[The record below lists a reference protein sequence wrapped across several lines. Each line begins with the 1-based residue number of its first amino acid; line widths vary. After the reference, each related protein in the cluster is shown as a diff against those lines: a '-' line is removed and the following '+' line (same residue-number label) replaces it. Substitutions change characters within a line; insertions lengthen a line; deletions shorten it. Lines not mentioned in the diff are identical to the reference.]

1 MDAGRFR
8 FEPFTLDPRERQLR
22 RGDQAVALNGRYL
35 DALAL
40 LVREQGKLVSK
51 DRFLDEVWAGVP
63 VTDEALTQ
71 CVRAL
76 RKALD
81 DDASRP
87 RFIATVPKHGYRFVA
102 PVEWLEGHAQQAPG
116 AASEPAVA
124 PPARPAFSW
133 SWTLRTG
140 AAGMLG
146 GGAAG
151 VVGGVAYGL
160 VGAIQDGTGALSALL
175 VLAAVTLL
183 LGLVGGA
190 GVAFGVAATG
200 RISPRSGAWIL
211 GPWSLAGGAVG
222 GLLVGAVVKLLGL
235 DAFTLLLGRGP
246 GDITGALEGAL
257 LGGAVGF
264 GAGLGGRDLKRGV
277 GVAALA
283 GGCAGGLIP
292 VLGGRLLG
300 GSLDLL
306 VRQFPGSRL
315 RLDPIGRLFGETG
328 FGPLS
333 QVATAALEGALFCA
347 GVTAAM
353 IWARRRYAS
362 PSDRLPDSR
371 A

>member
-1 MDAGRFR
+1 VNSGRFR

-22 RGDQAVALNGRYL
+22 RGEAPVALNGRYL

-40 LVREQGKLVSK
+40 LVREQGRLVSK
-51 DRFLDEVWAGVP
+51 DRFLEEVWAGVP

-81 DDASRP
+81 DDATRP

-102 PVEWLEGHAQQAPG
+102 PVAWEAEVAAPLP
-116 AASEPAVA
+116 AAPEVA
-124 PPARPAFSW
+124 PVRAAFSW
-133 SWTLRTG
+133 PWTLRVG
-140 AAGMLG
+140 AAGTLG

-151 VVGGVAYGL
+151 AVGGLAYGL
-160 VGAIQDGTGALSALL
+160 VGATQDGTGALSALL

-183 LGLVGGA
+183 LGVAGGA

-200 RISPRSGAWIL
+200 RLSTRSGAWGL
-211 GPWSLAGGAVG
+211 GWWSLAGGAIG
-222 GLLVGAVVKLLGL
+222 GLVVGAVVKLFGL

-257 LGGAVGF
+257 LGGAIGL
-264 GAGLGGRDLKRGV
+264 GAGLGGLDLKRGV
-277 GVAALA
+277 GIAALSGA
-283 GGCAGGLIP
+283 GVGGLIP
-292 VLGGRLLG
+292 MLGGRLLG

-306 VRQFPGSRL
+306 IRHFPGSRL

-353 IWARRRYAS
+353 IWARRREAVGERKS
-362 PSDRLPDSR
+362 GEGAPP

>member
-1 MDAGRFR
+1 MGSRRTLDAGRFR

-22 RGDQAVALNGRYL
+22 RGKTPVALSGRYL

-40 LVREQGKLVSK
+40 LVREQGRLVSK

-71 CVRAL
+71 CVRTL

-81 DDASRP
+81 DDAARP

-102 PVEWLEGHAQQAPG
+102 PVEWIEGHAEPMA
-116 AASEPAVA
+116 EPA
-124 PPARPAFSW
+124 ARPSFSW
-133 SWTLRTG
+133 PWTLRAG
-140 AAGMLG
+140 AAGTLG

-151 VVGGVAYGL
+151 VVGGLAYGL

-183 LGLVGGA
+183 LGLAGGA

-200 RISPRSGAWIL
+200 RIAVRSGAWTL
-211 GPWSLAGGAVG
+211 GPWSLAGGAAG
-222 GLLVGAVVKLLGL
+222 GLLVGAVVKLFGL
-235 DAFTLLLGRGP
+235 DAFALLLGRGP

-264 GAGLGGRDLKRGV
+264 AAGLGGRDLKRGL
-277 GVAALA
+277 GLAAVA
-283 GGCAGGLIP
+283 GGCVGGLIP

-306 VRQFPGSRL
+306 VRHFPGSRL

-347 GVTAAM
+347 CVTAAM

-362 PSDRLPDSR
+362 PAARLPDSR